1 MGSLI
6 FFFVLLLLPLGSTAN
21 ELLMKHD
28 VARYFSSSFAEW
40 SVLLKESHELGDA
53 QVAVNDTYNWTR
65 LSLISIGTLK
75 VTPEYSPGHLHR
87 PKRLR
92 VSVRENETR
101 SKKTLQ
107 LTDEQLLAM
116 ISSFQ
121 KEMLPEYSVTTTIDL
136 VKGYS
141 QFHFILYKVGEYP
154 QMDRVAIETK
164 GCWQRCLRR

>member
-1 MGSLI
+1 MRALI
-6 FFFVLLLLPLGSTAN
+6 FLFALFLLPLDSRAN
-21 ELLMKHD
+21 ELLKKQD
-28 VARYFSSSFAEW
+28 VTRYFSLSFTEW

-65 LSLISIGTLK
+65 LSLVSIGILK

-87 PKRLR
+87 PKRVR
-92 VSVRENETR
+92 VSVRENEAR

-107 LTDEQLLAM
+107 LTDEQLLSM
-116 ISSFQ
+116 ISLFQ
-121 KEMLPEYSVTTTIDL
+121 KEMLPEYSATTTIDL

-164 GCWQRCLRR
+164 GCWQRCIRR

>member
-1 MGSLI
+1 MRALI
-6 FFFVLLLLPLGSTAN
+6 FRFVLLLLPLGSEAN
-21 ELLMKHD
+21 ELLNKDD
-28 VARYFSSSFAEW
+28 VTRYFSSSFTEW

-65 LSLISIGTLK
+65 LSLISIGILK

-87 PKRLR
+87 PRRLR
-92 VSVRENETR
+92 VSVQENEAR
-101 SKKTLQ
+101 SKETFK
-107 LTDEQLLAM
+107 LTDEQLLSM
-116 ISSFQ
+116 ISLFQ
-121 KEMLPEYSVTTTIDL
+121 EEMLPEYSVTTTIDL

-164 GCWQRCLRR
+164 GCWQSCIRR